1 MDLTVSMVLTGDSD
15 SEIDDLRGD
24 LDDISL
30 ETKKVTR
37 RGGRRKKKYNY
48 TNTNSIVQQQILQ
61 ELPWGDELALD
72 DGWPYT
78 MSKL

>member
-37 RGGRRKKKYNY
+37 TGGRRKKKHDC
-48 TNTNSIVQQQILQ
+48 TNTSSTVQQQILQ
-61 ELPWGDELALD
+61 ELP
-72 DGWPYT
+72 
-78 MSKL
+78 